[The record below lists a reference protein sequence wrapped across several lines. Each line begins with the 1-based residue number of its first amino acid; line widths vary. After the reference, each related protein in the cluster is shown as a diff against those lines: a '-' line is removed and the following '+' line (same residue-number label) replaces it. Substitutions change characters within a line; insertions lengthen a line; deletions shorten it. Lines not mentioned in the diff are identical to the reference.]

1 MRKKKQQ
8 PVKVTQQTL
17 KRIITRILE
26 EKTTTPTLEESIG
39 IQFRD
44 ARKVLGEQRDLR
56 IRKSLEI
63 NEQDVERE
71 IIFPDMPAPEVEVT
85 GGFTGKDRR
94 MVQAIFDT
102 VVGGGANVGGY
113 RGEEKEHYRD

>member
-71 IIFPDMPAPEVEVT
+71 IIFPDMP
-85 GGFTGKDRR
+85 G
-94 MVQAIFDT
+94 
-102 VVGGGANVGGY
+102 
-113 RGEEKEHYRD
+113 